1 MQKSRYN
8 QKLHEC
14 VCEHVSQHGS
24 ILYTAAIKKGKKSI
38 KSNQQS
44 NYTVSLKEWGSLVG
58 FLHNNKQDF
67 KLFLFELLMG
77 NKGENILV

>member
-1 MQKSRYN
+1 MCIWTCIPAWLNSLHSSN
-8 QKLHEC
+8 Q
-14 VCEHVSQHGS
+14 
-24 ILYTAAIKKGKKSI
+24 KGKKSI